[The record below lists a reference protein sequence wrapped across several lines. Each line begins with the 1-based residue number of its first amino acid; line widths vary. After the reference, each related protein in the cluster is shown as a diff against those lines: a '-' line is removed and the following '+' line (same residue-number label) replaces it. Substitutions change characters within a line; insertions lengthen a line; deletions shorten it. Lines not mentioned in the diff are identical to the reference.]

1 MAARLHFSIS
11 IAGAAVFGFASQ
23 SKIRQHELLDYF
35 NWLEARPEM
44 TNDPFELDDAGRPV
58 YVGTY
63 KNLFISYQF
72 DHAERILR
80 ILEISR
86 ISRVRI
92 MKRKKSQ

>member
-1 MAARLHFSIS
+1 
-11 IAGAAVFGFASQ
+11 
-23 SKIRQHELLDYF
+23 
-35 NWLEARPEM
+35 M

-86 ISRVRI
+86 ISRIRI